1 MKLWVSTKVKP
12 EDPTFTY
19 CDSLLSAYEQFIKW
33 KKHQSGSMLIAGDKA
48 ADSEITDVFCDE
60 EYSDVITRYLAR
72 QFTLAPMP
80 RIHVL
85 VTLI

>member
-19 CDSLLSAYEQFIKW
+19 CDSLLSAYEQFIQW
-33 KKHQSGSMLIAGDKA
+33 KKHQSGSMMIAGDKMV
-48 ADSEITDVFCDE
+48 DFEITDVFCDE
-60 EYSDVITRYLAR
+60 EYCDVITRYLAR